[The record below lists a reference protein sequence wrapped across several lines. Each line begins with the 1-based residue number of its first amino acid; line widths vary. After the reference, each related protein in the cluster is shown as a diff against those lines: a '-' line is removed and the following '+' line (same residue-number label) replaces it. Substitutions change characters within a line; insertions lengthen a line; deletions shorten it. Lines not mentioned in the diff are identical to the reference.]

1 MGVEFL
7 YIILIVVF
15 LVIDDEDDAK
25 TWFLF
30 YVLGSGFQKKKNLN
44 LRVIPTLIKHA
55 KLFSRNVF
63 S

>member
-30 YVLGSGFQKKKNLN
+30 YVLGSGFQKKKK
-44 LRVIPTLIKHA
+44 I
-55 KLFSRNVF
+55 
-63 S
+63 

>member
-1 MGVEFL
+1 MEIFSILFHFAFLKYCMGVEFL

-30 YVLGSGFQKKKNLN
+30 YVLGSGFQKKKK
-44 LRVIPTLIKHA
+44 I
-55 KLFSRNVF
+55 
-63 S
+63 

>member
-30 YVLGSGFQKKKNLN
+30 YVLGSGFQKKKKFKSKSNPN
-44 LRVIPTLIKHA
+44 INKTCKTI
-55 KLFSRNVF
+55 
-63 S
+63 